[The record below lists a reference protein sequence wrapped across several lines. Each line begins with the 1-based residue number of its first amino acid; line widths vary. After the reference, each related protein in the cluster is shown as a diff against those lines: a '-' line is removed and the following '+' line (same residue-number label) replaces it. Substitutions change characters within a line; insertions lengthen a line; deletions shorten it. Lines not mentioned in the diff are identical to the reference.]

1 MVFLSVTV
9 RLDFR
14 TFAKDLFAPI
24 QEQDTFTAAF
34 KAPENIAPIVVPEME
49 QITVASQV
57 TIYQTLAGSIH
68 ITGVVPI
75 WRISEEIEKYCQSIF
90 PGSELVNEIRVF
102 AKATTPQWL
111 DSLKLLASLERA
123 ASVKNASIALPDS
136 IIEMTGSVPTKQL
149 KSEILA
155 ALEAGV
161 PGDEIPVAAR
171 LGIRTIAP
179 ELDMWMADKN
189 TLLVQGALD
198 EKSKAA
204 LVAKINAHL
213 GDRRMVETIS
223 TEVETVT
230 PDWIGA
236 VEMMIPYFLTN
247 VSPEQFKVKDRNV
260 LLRGVTGA
268 KQIADAFGSFLL
280 KGFPTSTYIVTN
292 ELEWKEGLS
301 LGYSEIALS
310 AGDLPTEGNPL
321 FDALSDS
328 TIYFRSGSTGLGSGG
343 KRKLRRLAS
352 LIQRDGAAKIE
363 IVGHCD
369 PSGAAELNAALAK
382 RRCSA
387 ACDYLVGEGVPEEDF
402 LVKPVSGK
410 AGGPSSL
417 QRRVDFRISWAL
429 LSKASDPVMEVP
441 QANPTMKSI
450 ALHGDEGKRIV
461 HVKAYAGATLYTLL
475 KPNTQFVLSTA
486 NSSRPT
492 SVPSTSCPRSFTYA
506 A

>member
-1 MVFLSVTV
+1 
-9 RLDFR
+9 LDFR

-260 LLRGVTGA
+260 LLRGVTGT